1 MKRPGSEVQ
10 DYLKTIF
17 LLQQREGNATTSAI
31 AQALSVTPASV
42 TGMVKRLASRGLV
55 RHVPYQGVALTNTG
69 ERIALEVVRHHR
81 ILELF
86 LMETLG
92 YSWDEVHEEAD
103 RLEHAISEDFEDR
116 VARRLGQPVIDP
128 HGDPIPAKGGGL
140 PSVPQQRLSELPV
153 GGKAR
158 IVRVNDTD
166 PALLRFA
173 ARLGLRPRARVTLV
187 EAEPFGGSLRV
198 RVGRMDRSVGRA
210 LADQVF
216 VTPSG

>member
-1 MKRPGSEVQ
+1 MDRPGSEVQ
-10 DYLKTIF
+10 DYLKTIY
-17 LLQQREGNATTSAI
+17 LLRQREGRATTSAI

-42 TGMVKRLASRGLV
+42 TGMVKRLAGRGLV
-55 RHVPYQGVALTNTG
+55 RHVPYQGVALTGSG

-86 LMETLG
+86 LMESLG

-103 RLEHAISEDFEDR
+103 RLEHVISEDFEDR
-116 VARRLGQPVIDP
+116 MARRLGHPAVDP
-128 HGDPIPAKGGGL
+128 HGDPIPAKGGRL
-140 PSVPQQRLSELPV
+140 PSVPERRLSELPV
-153 GGKAR
+153 GRRAR

-173 ARLGLRPRARVTLV
+173 ASLGLRPRARVTLL

-198 RVGRMDRSVGRA
+198 RVGGVDRSVGRA

-216 VTPSG
+216 VTASG